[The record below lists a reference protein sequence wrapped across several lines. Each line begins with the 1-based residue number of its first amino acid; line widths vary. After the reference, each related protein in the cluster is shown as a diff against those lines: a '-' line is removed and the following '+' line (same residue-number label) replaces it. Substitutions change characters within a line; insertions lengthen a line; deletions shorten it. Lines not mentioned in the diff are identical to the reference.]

1 MNVLL
6 VGSGGREHALAWKL
20 KQSPMVTTLCCAPGN
35 PGMRSVAECIP
46 VKAGDVD
53 GLLQCAQNRK
63 VDFVVVGPE
72 QPLSAGI
79 VDRFEARGIP
89 IFGPTR
95 AAAALEWSKVFA
107 KNFMRTYN
115 IPTAS
120 YEAFSI
126 AEIHRARTFLKS
138 CSLPVVLKADGLA
151 AGKGVIICGSREE
164 AIAALH
170 TLMESPAFGDAGKTI
185 VVEEFMEGVEAS
197 VFAISD
203 GKDFVM
209 LAPAQDHKRI
219 FDDDLGKNTGGMG
232 AYAPT
237 PFVTREMMDLVER
250 TIISPTLDGMSRE
263 GRPYKGCLYVGLM
276 LTKDGPRVVEYNCRF
291 GDPESQVVVPLFDG
305 DLARLMY
312 ASASGTIR
320 TVRDAGVAQVVTG
333 HAVCVVLASQGYPD
347 EYRKGLEITG
357 LEEACLVPGAAV
369 FHAGTETKDSRLVT
383 AGGRVL
389 GVTVVRREG
398 PLAATIDEAYR
409 AVRCIHFEGMHY
421 RRDIGRKALRAID
434 IG

>member
-1 MNVLL
+1 MKVLL

-20 KQSPMVTTLCCAPGN
+20 KQSPMVSALFCAPGN
-35 PGMRSVAECIP
+35 PGMQSLGECIP
-46 VKAGDVD
+46 VKAGDID
-53 GLLQCAQNRK
+53 GLWQCARERRI
-63 VDFVVVGPE
+63 DLTVVGPE

-79 VDRFEARGIP
+79 VDRFESGGMA

-95 AAAALEWSKVFA
+95 AASALEWSKVFA
-107 KNFMRTYN
+107 KDFMRTYH

-120 YEAFSI
+120 YETFGV
-126 AEIHRARTFLKS
+126 EEVQRARTFLKS
-138 CSLPVVLKADGLA
+138 CPLPVVLKADGLA
-151 AGKGVIICGSREE
+151 AGKGVLICTTREE
-164 AIAALH
+164 AFAALS
-170 TLMESPAFGDAGKTI
+170 TLMESPAFGDAGKSI
-185 VVEEFMEGVEAS
+185 VVEEFMEGMEAS

-237 PFVTREMMDLVER
+237 PFVTHAIMDVVGR
-250 TIISPTLDGMSRE
+250 TIIAPTLEGMLRE

-276 LTKDGPRVVEYNCRF
+276 LTRDGPRVVEYNCRF
-291 GDPESQVVVPLFDG
+291 GDPEAQVVLPLFNG
-305 DLARLMY
+305 DLARLLH
-312 ASASGTIR
+312 ASATGTIG
-320 TVRDAGVAQVVTG
+320 TVSGAGDLEEVAG

-369 FHAGTETKDSRLVT
+369 FHAATATEDSRLVT

-389 GVTVVRREG
+389 GVTVVRGEG
-398 PLAATIDEAYR
+398 PLSATIDEAYR
-409 AVRCIHFEGMHY
+409 AVRCIRFEGMYY
-421 RRDIGRKALRAID
+421 RRDIGRKALRVID
-434 IG
+434 IR